1 MLDRR
6 EELALLP
13 MHDEEAAQ
21 LLAPLPEDER
31 LATWHLAR
39 SDGSFVGHGAG
50 GAELLRAMR
59 LTRPAG
65 RLLAAVPD
73 RVLDALY
80 GPISRHR
87 NVLGRLVPDG
97 RAPRR
102 YP

>member
-1 MLDRR
+1 
-6 EELALLP
+6 
-13 MHDEEAAQ
+13 
-21 LLAPLPEDER
+21 
-31 LATWHLAR
+31 
-39 SDGSFVGHGAG
+39 
-50 GAELLRAMR
+50 MR

-80 GPISRHR
+80 GPVSRHR
-87 NVLGRLVPDG
+87 SLLGRLVPDG

>member
-1 MLDRR
+1 
-6 EELALLP
+6 

-21 LLAPLPEDER
+21 LLEPLPENER
-31 LATWHLAR
+31 FASWHLAR
-39 SDGSFVGHGAG
+39 SDGSLVGYGAG
-50 GAELLRAMR
+50 GVELLRAMR

-73 RVLDALY
+73 RVLDGLY
-80 GPISRHR
+80 RPVSRHR
-87 NVLGRLVPDG
+87 SLLGRLMPDG

>member
-1 MLDRR
+1 MRDQ
-6 EELALLP
+6 EAVPLLGS
-13 MHDEEAAQ
+13 
-21 LLAPLPEDER
+21 LPEEER
-31 LATWHLAR
+31 FASWQLAR
-39 SDGSFVGHGAG
+39 SDGSLVGYGAG
-50 GAELLRAMR
+50 GVELLRAMR

-80 GPISRHR
+80 GPVSRHR
-87 NVLGRLVPDG
+87 SLLGRLVPDG